1 MSLKLYFAPGAS
13 SLAPLVA
20 LEEAGAD
27 YEGERLLL
35 ADSQQRRPDFLAIN
49 PRGRVPVLVADGQV
63 ITENVAIL
71 TAIAHRFPAAD
82 LLPFENPPLL
92 ARAYELIGWFASG
105 VHVAFAEVFRPER
118 FTDDET
124 AKAALKAGGRRNVL
138 LAFEEIEAILQDA
151 PAGWLVGDRF
161 TAVDP
166 YALVFWRWAGRLAIE
181 TADYPA
187 FTAHATRLLDRPSV
201 RRAIA
206 RETGSAAVQVA
217 EAARA

>member
-13 SLAPLVA
+13 SLAPLAA

-27 YEGERLLL
+27 YEGVRLVL
-35 ADSQQRRPDFLAIN
+35 AEQDQRRPEFLSIS

-71 TAIAHRFPAAD
+71 TAIAHRFPSAR
-82 LLPFENPPLL
+82 LLPFETPSLL
-92 ARAYELIGWFASG
+92 ARSYELIGWFASG
-105 VHVAFAEVFRPER
+105 VHIAFAEVFRPER
-118 FTDDET
+118 FTDDDA

-138 LAFEEIEAILQDA
+138 LAFEEIEAILQDSA
-151 PAGWLVGDRF
+151 SGWLVGDRF

-166 YALVFWRWAGRLAIE
+166 YALVFWRWAERLEID

-187 FTAHATRLLDRPSV
+187 FTRHARRLFDRPAV
-201 RRAIA
+201 QRAIA
-206 RETGSAAVQVA
+206 RESGKAPVNAA
-217 EAARA
+217 